1 MTILL
6 LNLKIVM
13 TKALIGRYSNC
24 KRFFPTSNRSKSDSL
39 FIHLLHIFLKLN
51 YSFIDCLVSTS
62 PMYLKFD
69 EECLNPAAVILK
81 ICL

>member
-24 KRFFPTSNRSKSDSL
+24 KRFFPTSNPSKSDPL
-39 FIHLLHIFLKLN
+39 FIHLLYIFLKLN
-51 YSFIDCLVSTS
+51 YSFIDCLVSMS

-69 EECLNPAAVILK
+69 EECINPAAVILN